1 MLRFEMKRTYE
12 GSKIYLL
19 ADLSNR
25 SEKILQNIM
34 LLFVNR
40 KQGYG
45 GSAIKDFFF
54 NDVMLTRDFD

>member
-25 SEKILQNIM
+25 SEKILWNIV
-34 LLFVNR
+34 LFFVNR
-40 KQGYG
+40 KQGHG
-45 GSAIKDFFF
+45 GSIIKDFF
-54 NDVMLTRDFD
+54 L